1 MSLNKALANES
12 RHEGTLTR
20 KLLERIPMDKAGWK
34 PHEKSM
40 SLGQLANHTAELF
53 RWIPVI
59 LSTDSIDLVTQR
71 FARGT
76 AATQDEL
83 LAQYETNWQEAIGA
97 LDNAT
102 AEQLDGMWTL
112 SKGDYVLFTIP
123 RKVAIRS
130 LALSHQY
137 HHRGQLTVYLRLLDI
152 PVPALYGPSA
162 DEIE

>member
-12 RHEGTLTR
+12 RHEGSLTK
-20 KLLERIPMDKAGWK
+20 KLLDRIPMDKADWK

-59 LSTDSIDLVTQR
+59 LSTDRIDLVTQR

-83 LAQYETNWQEAIGA
+83 LAQYETNWQQAIGA
-97 LDNAT
+97 LDNT
-102 AEQLDGMWTL
+102 TDDQLDGMCE
-112 SKGDYVLFTIP
+112 P
-123 RKVAIRS
+123 
-130 LALSHQY
+130 
-137 HHRGQLTVYLRLLDI
+137 
-152 PVPALYGPSA
+152 
-162 DEIE
+162 

>member
-1 MSLNKALANES
+1 MSLHKALANES
-12 RHEGTLTR
+12 RHEGSLTK
-20 KLLERIPMDKAGWK
+20 KLLDRIPMEKAGWK

-40 SLGQLANHTAELF
+40 SLGQLANHTADLF

-59 LSTDSIDLVTQR
+59 LDTESIDLVTQR
-71 FARGT
+71 LTRGT
-76 AATQDEL
+76 AATHDEL
-83 LAQYETNWQEAIGA
+83 LAQYEINWQQAIGA
-97 LDNAT
+97 LEKAT

-112 SKGDYVLFTIP
+112 SKGDHVLFTIP

-162 DEIE
+162 DEME